1 MLSQHAPIN
10 AELKSEKWRN
20 VMSRRITLLAALMLG
35 LAMSGS
41 AMASDKAT
49 ADAAIAAAKTAQKEA
64 AAVGGEWRD
73 TGAVIKDAEK
83 AAAEGNFGNAVE
95 LAKKAEAQG
104 KLGKKQAMG
113 QVGVGNPKYL
123 YN

>member
-1 MLSQHAPIN
+1 
-10 AELKSEKWRN
+10 
-20 VMSRRITLLAALMLG
+20 MSMRIALLAALTLG
-35 LAMSGS
+35 LAMTGS
-41 AMASDKAT
+41 AMASDKPT
-49 ADAAIAAAKTAQKEA
+49 ADAAIAAAKAAQKEA
-64 AAVGGEWRD
+64 AAAGGEWRD
-73 TGAVIKDAEK
+73 TGAVIEDAEK
-83 AAAEGNFGNAVE
+83 AASEGNFGSAVE